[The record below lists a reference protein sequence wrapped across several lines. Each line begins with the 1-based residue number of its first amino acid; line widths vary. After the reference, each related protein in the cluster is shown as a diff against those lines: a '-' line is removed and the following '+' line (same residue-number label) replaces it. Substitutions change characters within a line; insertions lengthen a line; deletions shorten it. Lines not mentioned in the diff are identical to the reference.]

1 MLERLHRCNALLRV
15 KCHHLLHK
23 INGLLTRIG
32 YQLAQ
37 RGRHKLGEGEADLSG
52 ELVTLGPL
60 GLCRASQHCTRFVDL
75 ISFVVARKQ
84 RSHQVQLC
92 HDGAQCEDVDR
103 AVIIG

>member
-1 MLERLHRCNALLRV
+1 MLERLRRCDALLRV
-15 KCHHLLHK
+15 KCHHLLHE

-37 RGRHKLGEGEADLSG
+37 RGRHKLGEGKADLGG

-60 GLCRASQHCTRFVDL
+60 GLRRTSQHCTRFVDL
-75 ISFVVARKQ
+75 IRLVVARKQ

-92 HDGAQCEDVDR
+92 HDGAQREDVDR